1 MPIAGHL
8 AELRRRLFRSAAA
21 LLAGAVAG
29 WFLAE
34 PVLDAL
40 RVPIE
45 QIADTQHRMAEL
57 NYDTIT
63 GAFDLRMQVAITV
76 GVIVSSPVWLFQI
89 WAFLVPALSR
99 RERLYGFGFFFTA
112 VPLFL
117 IGCAA
122 GWFVLPHMVG
132 VLTGFAPEQ
141 DAAIVQAKTYFDFV
155 LKLVVA
161 VGIAFVLPVA
171 VVLLN
176 FVGDRPLHGHRD
188 ARRGRALDVRARRA
202 DGRALLR
209 GGRCRR
215 PARSARRPARG
226 RPARRLPRGA
236 AAPLIRSRRTDTPS
250 TPPGHTVVHHWK
262 EGTSCHHAPP
272 PEGSPVGDRGRPSPP
287 A

>member
-21 LLAGAVAG
+21 LLGGAVAG
-29 WFLAE
+29 WFFAA

-40 RVPIE
+40 RVPIQ

-176 FVGDRPLHGHRD
+176 FVGVLRAKTILRSWRVAIIAIALFTAIATPAADVLSMFVLAVPMVALYFAAAGVAALHD
-188 ARRGRALDVRARRA
+188 LRADRRA
-202 DGRALLR
+202 AALLAAS
-209 GGRCRR
+209 
-215 PARSARRPARG
+215 PAE
-226 RPARRLPRGA
+226 LPL
-236 AAPLIRSRRTDTPS
+236 P
-250 TPPGHTVVHHWK
+250 
-262 EGTSCHHAPP
+262 
-272 PEGSPVGDRGRPSPP
+272 
-287 A
+287 